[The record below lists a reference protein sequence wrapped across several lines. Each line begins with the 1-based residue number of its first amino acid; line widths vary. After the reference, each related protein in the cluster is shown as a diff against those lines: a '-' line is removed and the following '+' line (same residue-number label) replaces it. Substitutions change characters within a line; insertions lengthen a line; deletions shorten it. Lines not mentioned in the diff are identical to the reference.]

1 MSSYEATSTISEN
14 CADTGQSRIGV
25 ERGPTTVFIW
35 ALLLRDPFLTVVLS
49 VLLGMKSV
57 DIRMETLQKYATEDV
72 LLLKI
77 DTEGFEM
84 NVFEGAIISKAKRDA
99 DSQGANS
106 TGKSENMKKDM
117 VVKESP
123 ETVFDKIRV
132 ENILTEMKPIN
143 KKEKIEF
150 LKSMVDKGYTVWNYC
165 EHYSGTRY
173 LI

>member
-1 MSSYEATSTISEN
+1 
-14 CADTGQSRIGV
+14 
-25 ERGPTTVFIW
+25 
-35 ALLLRDPFLTVVLS
+35 
-49 VLLGMKSV
+49 
-57 DIRMETLQKYATEDV
+57 METLQKYATEDV